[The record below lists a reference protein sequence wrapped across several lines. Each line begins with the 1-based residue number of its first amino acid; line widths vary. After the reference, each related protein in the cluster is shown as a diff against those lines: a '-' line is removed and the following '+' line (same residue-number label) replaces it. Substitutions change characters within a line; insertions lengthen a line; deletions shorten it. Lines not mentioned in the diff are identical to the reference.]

1 MFRKKQRINDYTH
14 RVLLSLVWRRSLY
27 CDDETDEIS
36 SLLCAKSLCE
46 SKLCSVLCD
55 GDGLKPSRDVNKAVN
70 HKVSVS
76 RSVVVRKFH
85 PWQIN
90 TRHSSAQRRK
100 RQQENGTRTHVLYRA
115 GATPSPAIAS
125 CTRTLDTSCSRC
137 AMVTWSLT

>member
-100 RQQENGTRTHVLYRA
+100 RQQENGTRTHVL
-115 GATPSPAIAS
+115 PSRRNTITGN
-125 CTRTLDTSCSRC
+125 CNLHTHT
-137 AMVTWSLT
+137 

>member
-1 MFRKKQRINDYTH
+1 MFRKKQRINDHTH

-76 RSVVVRKFH
+76 RSSSSRTKIPSMANKHTALISAAEKAAARKWH
-85 PWQIN
+85 
-90 TRHSSAQRRK
+90 
-100 RQQENGTRTHVLYRA
+100 THVL
-115 GATPSPAIAS
+115 PSRRNTITGN
-125 CTRTLDTSCSRC
+125 CKLHTHT
-137 AMVTWSLT
+137 